1 MLNWKSTVKSMRII
15 SGKWSELV
23 RINQLKKFTT
33 IFYLKLLF
41 IIYFINVLFFMLVQ
55 YARLLKCRWVAPFLP
70 TDVATSFYHSLSYS
84 ILFHWLKAALHQSF
98 FVILVIHL
106 FLYRSPPILLV
117 YWYIFYHY
125 NLWTIWLLSTKFLL
139 LLLQRFS
146 SFPTITSITA
156 I

>member
-1 MLNWKSTVKSMRII
+1 MIRAGKNKSIEQIHNYFLFKTFIYNLFYKCII
-15 SGKWSELV
+15 
-23 RINQLKKFTT
+23 
-33 IFYLKLLF
+33 
-41 IIYFINVLFFMLVQ
+41 FMLVQ